1 VSGFFIFTAICKG
14 NDMAF
19 NLADYQTVQ
28 ERTEIFHRLYP
39 SGRIVLKLIK
49 FDEHNVI
56 MKCSVWR
63 DGGEDRFG
71 GLPDAVDD
79 AQEPITATG
88 INATSAVENCATS
101 ATGRALSLLGGELSP
116 SKKRAS
122 ASEMSKRGRVLLSQA
137 QVAFDKGDLDELR
150 ELYTDSKESS
160 VDPVIIQQILT
171 LGSQLS
177 QKKNSPVGKETN
189 TTEEQP
195 NGSATA
201 TETV

>member
-1 VSGFFIFTAICKG
+1 
-14 NDMAF
+14 MAF

-63 DGGEDRFG
+63 DGTDTYGM
-71 GLPDAVDD
+71 PDAVDY
-79 AQEPITATG
+79 AQEPITTTG

-122 ASEMSKRGRVLLSQA
+122 ASEMSKRGRVLLANA
-137 QVAFDKGDLDELR
+137 QVAFNKENLDELR
-150 ELYTDSKESS
+150 ELYTESKESS
-160 VDPVIIQQILT
+160 VDPVIVQQILT
-171 LGSQLS
+171 LGGQLA
-177 QKKNSPVGKETN
+177 QKMKNTPVGKEE
-189 TTEEQP
+189 TTEVQ
-195 NGSATA
+195 A
-201 TETV
+201 

>member
-1 VSGFFIFTAICKG
+1 
-14 NDMAF
+14 
-19 NLADYQTVQ
+19 
-28 ERTEIFHRLYP
+28 
-39 SGRIVLKLIK
+39 
-49 FDEHNVI
+49 
-56 MKCSVWR
+56 
-63 DGGEDRFG
+63 
-71 GLPDAVDD
+71 
-79 AQEPITATG
+79 
-88 INATSAVENCATS
+88 
-101 ATGRALSLLGGELSP
+101 
-116 SKKRAS
+116 
-122 ASEMSKRGRVLLSQA
+122 MSKRGRVLLSQA
-137 QVAFDKGDLDELR
+137 QVAFEKGDLDELR